1 MLNLAAEGNAKIVVD
16 SREIHREGTSFTVD
30 TVHAL
35 RVEFPS
41 DELFLLVGADAA
53 AEFVNWRESG
63 EIADIAHVVVL
74 TRPGSKIDE
83 SVMAANVLQVPA
95 VEISST
101 AVRAAVERGEPIDG
115 MVPSRVAHYIWRHGI
130 YKTGNRC

>member
-1 MLNLAAEGNAKIVVD
+1 MLNLAAEGNTKIVVD
-16 SREIHREGTSFTVD
+16 PREIHREGTSFTVD
-30 TVHAL
+30 TVRAL
-35 RVEFPS
+35 RVEFPN

-53 AEFVNWRESG
+53 AEFVNWKESG
-63 EIADIAHVVVL
+63 EIADIAHLVVL
-74 TRPGSKIDE
+74 TRPGSQSNE
-83 SVMAANVLQVPA
+83 LARAAKVLQVPA

-130 YKTGNRC
+130 YKTGN

>member
-1 MLNLAAEGNAKIVVD
+1 MLNLAAEGNTNIVVD

-30 TVHAL
+30 TVRAL
-35 RVEFPS
+35 RVEFPD

-53 AEFVNWRESG
+53 TEFVNWKEPG

-74 TRPGSKIDE
+74 TRPGLKINE
-83 SVMAANVLQVPA
+83 LVTAAKVLQVPA

-101 AVRAAVERGEPIDG
+101 AVRAAVARGEPIDG

-130 YKTGNRC
+130 YKTGN